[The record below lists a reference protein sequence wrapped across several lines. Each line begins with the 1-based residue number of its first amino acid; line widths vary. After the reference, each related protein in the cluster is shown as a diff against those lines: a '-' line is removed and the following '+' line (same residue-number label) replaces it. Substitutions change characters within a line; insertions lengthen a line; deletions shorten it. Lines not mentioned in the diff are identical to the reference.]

1 MFARSLKP
9 TRYPDSMTAIRS
21 RSPIQNGKRTL
32 FIGNGIDLV
41 SSRLPQDPKDQEGVE
56 LLLSIATIVSREI
69 ANSDKEIFDDENG
82 GDYAEASIIHNQALT
97 SGVTDFPSS
106 FHTDGEFAWHRV
118 RAVSIDNDSI
128 EKAKRSES
136 TKSISLPA
144 VVTPV
149 GSRRRTLR
157 KPSLKIT
164 AHRGKKDEIKLPK
177 MALQQIQSQ
186 NLPNIMSQHKRKAI
200 EQCAIKGNSI
210 TIIHRKKFS
219 WKNYPGEYY

>member
-56 LLLSIATIVSREI
+56 LLLGIATIVSNEI

-106 FHTDGEFAWHRV
+106 YHIDDEFAWHRV

-128 EKAKRSES
+128 EKAKRSEP
-136 TKSISLPA
+136 ISLPA

-164 AHRGKKDEIKLPK
+164 AHRGKKEEIKLPK

>member
-41 SSRLPQDPKDQEGVE
+41 SSCLPQDPKDQEGVE

-82 GDYAEASIIHNQALT
+82 AEASIIHNQALT

-136 TKSISLPA
+136 ISLPA

-157 KPSLKIT
+157 KPSMKIT

-219 WKNYPGEYY
+219 WKNYPGECY

>member
-82 GDYAEASIIHNQALT
+82 AEASIIHNQALT

-136 TKSISLPA
+136 ISLPA

-157 KPSLKIT
+157 KPSMKIT
-164 AHRGKKDEIKLPK
+164 AHRGKKEEIKLPK

-219 WKNYPGEYY
+219 WKNYPGECY